1 MAAEKPELQLILL
14 NKLLEDGNMLFRQGQ
29 LGDAAHRYRYAL
41 KRLPHHEDED
51 ISAQFVQLQ
60 LHLLLNLSRCQRRG
74 GQYHEAAR
82 TASNALS
89 VHPTCVEGLVA
100 RAKAHQGAGKTKD
113 ALFDFYHALEQAPN
127 SKEIRKAI
135 GKLREE
141 VGIENHLSHASL
153 GSSESLDNEEA

>member
-1 MAAEKPELQLILL
+1 M
-14 NKLLEDGNMLFRQGQ
+14 
-29 LGDAAHRYRYAL
+29 
-41 KRLPHHEDED
+41 
-51 ISAQFVQLQ
+51 
-60 LHLLLNLSRCQRRG
+60 
-74 GQYHEAAR
+74 
-82 TASNALS
+82 
-89 VHPTCVEGLVA
+89 HPTCVEGLVA

-113 ALFDFYHALEQAPN
+113 ALFDFYHALELAPN